1 MGKASINAFIQLFGI
16 LGIVGS
22 LIFVGLEM
30 RQSQRIAIA
39 GQQQGRAE
47 IASNFMSAFL
57 ENGLDLQSAY
67 FR

>member
-16 LGIVGS
+16 LGIIGS

-39 GQQQGRAE
+39 GQQQSRAE
-47 IASNFMSAFL
+47 IEACHCS
-57 ENGLDLQSAY
+57 LQGYACKGQG
-67 FR
+67 FG